1 MIFIQVLY
9 LGMMDEDLSCC
20 KFAGSESLVQICG
33 VFQLFKNSLNSHSME
48 DSQIIRRHISAVNT
62 T

>member
-1 MIFIQVLY
+1 MIFIQVPY

-20 KFAGSESLVQICG
+20 KFTGSESLVQICG

-48 DSQIIRRHISAVNT
+48 DSQSIRRHISAVNIT
-62 T
+62 